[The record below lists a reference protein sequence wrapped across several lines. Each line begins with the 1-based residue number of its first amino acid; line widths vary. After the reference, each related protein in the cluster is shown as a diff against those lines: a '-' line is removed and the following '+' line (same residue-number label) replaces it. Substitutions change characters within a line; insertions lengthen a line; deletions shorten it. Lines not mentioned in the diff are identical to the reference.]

1 METSI
6 TYFPDSIRSPLVLQ
20 FFRFLNLENPEAIG
34 ERLNR
39 QLRLPRQPASAPS
52 TEPPRA
58 RELYYPIAKMEY

>member
-39 QLRLPRQPASAPS
+39 QLRLPRQPASAPLHR
-52 TEPPRA
+52 TTLG
-58 RELYYPIAKMEY
+58 RESYMT